1 MTNLLPYQE
10 AVADSTLAE
19 VLPSVPGAAPEPFS
33 IGSLLDLAGQAGGFQ
48 YPIVG
53 VLLAGLLLLSA
64 RLTGLLFDE
73 FAARGLLQLPLSDL
87 RADDLRAAL
96 RQSTDNLHTRLLVG
110 MLELW
115 GAGAGSA
122 ALGQEVTS
130 LLDSARASY
139 GRTERA
145 ITFLSSTAGG
155 LGLLGTLVGIY
166 VLFSAGS
173 RDPQTIFAGIGIAV
187 ISTLLGIV
195 VTIVLELLEVLTHGW
210 ASRYLERTEEW
221 ATRVRY
227 RLIELTSIPV
237 LSSGDVYEMVGHDVA
252 ADAHVALEVEKIG
265 TIPRVRPGQDVGPI
279 GVCATVGGQPAE
291 GVPVVLRIVEGG
303 GRFASG
309 ESLMETTTNDAG
321 VAAFTLTTGGEEGL
335 NLVEADVEG
344 RLLRFSI
351 TTRS

>member
-1 MTNLLPYQE
+1 MLFLQE
-10 AVADSTLAE
+10 AIPDSLSIPALQQVPVAASDA
-19 VLPSVPGAAPEPFS
+19 FS
-33 IGSLLDLAGQAGGFQ
+33 IGSLLDLASQAGGFQ
-48 YPIVG
+48 WPIFG
-53 VLLAGLLLLSA
+53 VLLVGLLLLSA
-64 RLTGLLFDE
+64 RFIRLLFDQR
-73 FAARGLLQLPLSDL
+73 AARGLLRLPL
-87 RADDLRAAL
+87 DDLRVEDL
-96 RQSTDNLHTRLLVG
+96 RRAVQQSTDSLYARLLVG
-110 MLELW
+110 MVELW
-115 GAGAGSA
+115 SAGAGSP
-122 ALGQEVTS
+122 ALGQEVTY
-130 LLDSARASY
+130 LVDSARASY

-210 ASRYLERTEEW
+210 ASRYLERAEEW
-221 ATRVRY
+221 ATQIRY
-227 RLIELTSIPV
+227 RLMELGPSLPV
-237 LSSGDVYEMVGHDVA
+237 LSSRDVYEMGEHDVR
-252 ADAHVALEVEKIG
+252 ADAHVALQVEKIG

-279 GVCATVGGQPAE
+279 GVRVAVGSLPAE

-309 ESLMETTTNDAG
+309 EPLMETTTNDAG
-321 VAAFTLTTGGEEGL
+321 VVAFTMTTGEEEGL